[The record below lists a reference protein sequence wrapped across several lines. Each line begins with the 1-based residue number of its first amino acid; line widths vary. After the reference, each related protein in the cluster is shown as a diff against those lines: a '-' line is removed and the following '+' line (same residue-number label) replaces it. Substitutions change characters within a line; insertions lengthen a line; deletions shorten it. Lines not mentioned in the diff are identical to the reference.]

1 MSKERVFRSVAES
14 NVIVELHQKLGI
26 PADYAA
32 RTGLVQQRTP
42 DDLVDI
48 GVDVFDRPQRL
59 RMEAANAW
67 TGLVEAASID
77 GVTVQLVSAYRS
89 LEYQADLIQRKVES
103 GESISEILTRI
114 AAPGYSEHQGGCAVD
129 VSSPGIDPLTEL
141 FEETQAFRW
150 LVASAVDH
158 QFVLSYP
165 RSNAYGVVYEPWH
178 WCYRPI
184 E

>member
-1 MSKERVFRSVAES
+1 MAES

-129 VSSPGIDPLTEL
+129 VTSPGIDPLTEL

-150 LVASAVDH
+150 LVVSAVDH

-178 WCYRPI
+178 WCFRPI

>member
-1 MSKERVFRSVAES
+1 MAES
-14 NVIVELHQKLGI
+14 NVIVDLHQRLGI

-32 RTGLVQQRTP
+32 RTGLVQQRSP

-59 RMEAANAW
+59 RMEAANGW
-67 TGLVEAASID
+67 MGLVEAASLD

-89 LEYQADLIQRKVES
+89 LEYQVDLIHRKVEA
-103 GESISEILTRI
+103 GESIGEILTHI

-129 VSSPGIDPLTEL
+129 VTSPGIDSLTEF

-150 LVASAVDH
+150 LVASAADYR
-158 QFVLSYP
+158 FVLSYP
-165 RSNAYGVVYEPWH
+165 RSNPYGVVYEPWH

>member
-1 MSKERVFRSVAES
+1 MAES
-14 NVIVELHQKLGI
+14 NVIVDLHQRLGI

-32 RTGLVQQRTP
+32 RTGLVQQRSP

-67 TGLVEAASID
+67 MGLVEAASLD

-89 LEYQADLIQRKVES
+89 LEYQVDLIQRKVEA
-103 GESISEILTRI
+103 GESIGEILTHI

-129 VSSPGIDPLTEL
+129 VTSPGIDSLTEF
-141 FEETQAFRW
+141 FEKTQAFRW
-150 LVASAVDH
+150 LVASAADYR
-158 QFVLSYP
+158 FVLSYP
-165 RSNAYGVVYEPWH
+165 RSNPYGVVYEPWH

>member
-1 MSKERVFRSVAES
+1 MAES
-14 NVIVELHQKLGI
+14 NVIVDLHQRLGI

-32 RTGLVQQRTP
+32 RTGLVQQRSP

-67 TGLVEAASID
+67 MGLVEAASLD

-89 LEYQADLIQRKVES
+89 LEYQVDLIQRKVEA
-103 GESISEILTRI
+103 GESIGEILTHI

-129 VSSPGIDPLTEL
+129 VTSPGIESLTEF

-150 LVASAVDH
+150 LVASAADYR
-158 QFVLSYP
+158 FVLSYP
-165 RSNAYGVVYEPWH
+165 RSNPYGVIYEPWH

>member
-1 MSKERVFRSVAES
+1 MAES
-14 NVIVELHQKLGI
+14 NVIVDLHQRLGI

-32 RTGLVQQRTP
+32 RTGLVQQRSP
-42 DDLVDI
+42 ADLVDI

-59 RMEAANAW
+59 RTEAANAW
-67 TGLVEAASID
+67 AGLVEAASLD

-89 LEYQADLIQRKVES
+89 LEYQVDLIQRKVEA
-103 GESISEILTRI
+103 GESIGEILTHI

-129 VSSPGIDPLTEL
+129 VTSPGIDSLTEF

-150 LVASAVDH
+150 LVASAADYR
-158 QFVLSYP
+158 FVLSYP
-165 RSNAYGVVYEPWH
+165 RSNPYGVIYEPWH

>member
-1 MSKERVFRSVAES
+1 MAES
-14 NVIVELHQKLGI
+14 NVIVDLHQRLGI

-32 RTGLVQQRTP
+32 RTGLVQQRSP

-67 TGLVEAASID
+67 MGLVEAASLD

-89 LEYQADLIQRKVES
+89 LEYQVDLIQRKVEA
-103 GESISEILTRI
+103 GESIGQILTRI

-129 VSSPGIDPLTEL
+129 VTSPGIDSLTEF
-141 FEETQAFRW
+141 FEKTQAFRW
-150 LVASAVDH
+150 LVASAADYR
-158 QFVLSYP
+158 FVLSYP
-165 RSNAYGVVYEPWH
+165 RSNPYGVVYEPWH

>member
-1 MSKERVFRSVAES
+1 MAES
-14 NVIVELHQKLGI
+14 NVIVDLHQRLGI

-32 RTGLVQQRTP
+32 RTGLVQQRSP

-67 TGLVEAASID
+67 MGLVEAASLD

-89 LEYQADLIQRKVES
+89 LEYQVDLIQRKVEA
-103 GESISEILTRI
+103 GESIGEILTHI

-129 VSSPGIDPLTEL
+129 ITSPGIDSLTEF

-150 LVASAVDH
+150 LVASAADY
-158 QFVLSYP
+158 QFVQSYP
-165 RSNAYGVVYEPWH
+165 RSNPYGVVYEPWH

-184 E
+184 

>member
-1 MSKERVFRSVAES
+1 VAES
-14 NVIVELHQKLGI
+14 NVIMDLHQRLGI

-32 RTGLVQQRTP
+32 RTGLVQQRSP

-59 RMEAANAW
+59 RMEAANGW
-67 TGLVEAASID
+67 MGLVEAASLD

-89 LEYQADLIQRKVES
+89 LEYQVDLIQRKVEA
-103 GESISEILTRI
+103 GESIGEILTHI

-129 VSSPGIDPLTEL
+129 VTSPGIDSLTEF

-150 LVASAVDH
+150 LVASAADYR
-158 QFVLSYP
+158 FVLSYP
-165 RSNAYGVVYEPWH
+165 RSNPYGVVYEPWH

>member
-1 MSKERVFRSVAES
+1 MAES
-14 NVIVELHQKLGI
+14 NVIADLHQRLGI
-26 PADYAA
+26 PADYAT
-32 RTGLVQQRTP
+32 RTGLFQQRTP

-67 TGLVEAASID
+67 TGLVEAASLD

-89 LEYQADLIQRKVES
+89 LEYQVNLIQRKVEA
-103 GESISEILTRI
+103 GESIGEILTHI

-129 VSSPGIDPLTEL
+129 VTSPGIDSLTEL

-150 LVASAVDH
+150 LVASAADYR
-158 QFVLSYP
+158 FVLSYP
-165 RSNAYGVVYEPWH
+165 RSNPYGVVYEPWH

>member
-1 MSKERVFRSVAES
+1 MAES
-14 NVIVELHQKLGI
+14 NVIADLHQRLGI
-26 PADYAA
+26 PTDYAT
-32 RTGLVQQRTP
+32 RTGLFQQRTP

-67 TGLVEAASID
+67 TGLVEAASLD

-89 LEYQADLIQRKVES
+89 LEYQVNLIQRKVEA
-103 GESISEILTRI
+103 GESIGQILTRV

-129 VSSPGIDPLTEL
+129 VTSPGIESLTEF
-141 FEETQAFRW
+141 FEETQTFRW

-165 RSNAYGVVYEPWH
+165 RSNPYGVIYEPWH

>member
-1 MSKERVFRSVAES
+1 MAES
-14 NVIVELHQKLGI
+14 NVIADLHQRLGI
-26 PADYAA
+26 PADYAT
-32 RTGLVQQRTP
+32 RTGLFQQRTP

-67 TGLVEAASID
+67 TGLVEAASLD

-129 VSSPGIDPLTEL
+129 VTSPGIDPLTEL

>member
-1 MSKERVFRSVAES
+1 MAES
-14 NVIVELHQKLGI
+14 NVIVDLHHRLGI
-26 PADYAA
+26 PADYAT
-32 RTGLVQQRTP
+32 RTGLFQQRTP

-48 GVDVFDRPQRL
+48 GVDLFDRPQRL

-67 TGLVEAASID
+67 TGLVEAASLD

-89 LEYQADLIQRKVES
+89 LEYQVDLIQRKVEA
-103 GESISEILTRI
+103 GESIGEILTHI

-129 VSSPGIDPLTEL
+129 VTSPGIDSLTEF

-150 LVASAVDH
+150 LVASAADYR
-158 QFVLSYP
+158 FVLSYP
-165 RSNAYGVVYEPWH
+165 RSNPYGVVYEPWH

>member
-1 MSKERVFRSVAES
+1 MAES
-14 NVIVELHQKLGI
+14 NVIVDLHQRLGI

-32 RTGLVQQRTP
+32 RTGLVQQRSP

-67 TGLVEAASID
+67 MGLVEAASLD

-89 LEYQADLIQRKVES
+89 LEYQVNLIQRKVEA
-103 GESISEILTRI
+103 GESIGQILTRI
-114 AAPGYSEHQGGCAVD
+114 AAPGFSEHQGGCAVD
-129 VSSPGIDPLTEL
+129 VTSPGIDSLTEF
-141 FEETQAFRW
+141 FEETQTFRW
-150 LVASAVDH
+150 LVASAVAH

-165 RSNAYGVVYEPWH
+165 RSNPYGVIYEPWH

>member
-1 MSKERVFRSVAES
+1 MAES
-14 NVIVELHQKLGI
+14 NVIVDLHQRLGI

-32 RTGLVQQRTP
+32 RTGLVQQRSP

-67 TGLVEAASID
+67 MGLVEAASLD

-89 LEYQADLIQRKVES
+89 LEYQVDLIQRKVEA
-103 GESISEILTRI
+103 GESIGEILTHI

-129 VSSPGIDPLTEL
+129 VTSPGIDSLTEF

-150 LVASAVDH
+150 LVASAANYR
-158 QFVLSYP
+158 FVLSYP
-165 RSNAYGVVYEPWH
+165 RSNPYGVVYEPWH

>member
-1 MSKERVFRSVAES
+1 MAES
-14 NVIVELHQKLGI
+14 NVIVDLHQRLGI

-32 RTGLVQQRTP
+32 RTGLVQQRSP

-48 GVDVFDRPQRL
+48 GVDVFDRPQRM

-67 TGLVEAASID
+67 MGLVEAASLD

-89 LEYQADLIQRKVES
+89 LEYQVDLIQRKVEA
-103 GESISEILTRI
+103 GESIGEILTHI

-129 VSSPGIDPLTEL
+129 VTSPGIDSLTEF

-150 LVASAVDH
+150 LVASAADYR
-158 QFVLSYP
+158 FVLSYP
-165 RSNAYGVVYEPWH
+165 RSNPYGVVYEPWH

>member
-1 MSKERVFRSVAES
+1 MAES
-14 NVIVELHQKLGI
+14 NVIVDLHQRLGI

-32 RTGLVQQRTP
+32 RTGLVQQRSP

-67 TGLVEAASID
+67 MGLVEAASLD

-89 LEYQADLIQRKVES
+89 LEYQVDLIQRKVEA
-103 GESISEILTRI
+103 GESIGEILTHI
-114 AAPGYSEHQGGCAVD
+114 AAPGYSEHQGGCAVE
-129 VSSPGIDPLTEL
+129 VTSPGIDSLTEF
-141 FEETQAFRW
+141 FEKTQAFRW
-150 LVASAVDH
+150 LVASAADYR
-158 QFVLSYP
+158 FVLSYP
-165 RSNAYGVVYEPWH
+165 RSNPYGVVYEPWH

>member
-1 MSKERVFRSVAES
+1 MTES
-14 NVIVELHQKLGI
+14 NVIVDQHQRLGI
-26 PADYAA
+26 PSDYAA
-32 RTGLVQQRTP
+32 RTGLVQQQTP

-48 GVDVFDRPQRL
+48 GVDVFDRAQRL

-67 TGLVEAASID
+67 TGLVEAASLD

-129 VSSPGIDPLTEL
+129 VTSPGIDPLTEL

>member
-1 MSKERVFRSVAES
+1 MTES
-14 NVIVELHQKLGI
+14 NVIVDLHQRLGI
-26 PADYAA
+26 PSDYAA

-48 GVDVFDRPQRL
+48 GVDVFDRAQRL

-67 TGLVEAASID
+67 TGLVEAASLD

-129 VSSPGIDPLTEL
+129 VTSPGIDPLTEL

-178 WCYRPI
+178 WCFRPA

>member
-1 MSKERVFRSVAES
+1 MAES
-14 NVIVELHQKLGI
+14 NVIADLHQRLGI
-26 PADYAA
+26 PADYAT
-32 RTGLVQQRTP
+32 RTGLFQQRTP

-67 TGLVEAASID
+67 TGLVEAASLD

-89 LEYQADLIQRKVES
+89 LEYQVNLIQRKVEA
-103 GESISEILTRI
+103 GESIGEILTRI

-129 VSSPGIDPLTEL
+129 VTSPGIDSLTEV
-141 FEETQAFRW
+141 FEETQAFCW
-150 LVASAVDH
+150 LVASAADH

-165 RSNAYGVVYEPWH
+165 RSNPYGVIYEPWH

>member
-1 MSKERVFRSVAES
+1 MAES
-14 NVIVELHQKLGI
+14 NVIMDLHQRLGI

-32 RTGLVQQRTP
+32 RTGLVQQRSP

-67 TGLVEAASID
+67 MGLVEAASLD

-89 LEYQADLIQRKVES
+89 LEYQVDLIQRKVEA
-103 GESISEILTRI
+103 GESIGEILTHI

-129 VSSPGIDPLTEL
+129 VTSPGIDSLTEF

-150 LVASAVDH
+150 LVASAADYR
-158 QFVLSYP
+158 FVLSYP
-165 RSNAYGVVYEPWH
+165 RSNPYGVVYEPWH

>member
-1 MSKERVFRSVAES
+1 MAES
-14 NVIVELHQKLGI
+14 NVIADLHQRLGI
-26 PADYAA
+26 PADYAT
-32 RTGLVQQRTP
+32 RTGLFQQRTP

>member
-1 MSKERVFRSVAES
+1 MAES
-14 NVIVELHQKLGI
+14 NVIVALHQRLGI
-26 PADYAA
+26 PPDYAA
-32 RTGLVQQRTP
+32 GTGLFQQRTP
-42 DDLVDI
+42 NDLVDI

-67 TGLVEAASID
+67 TGLVEAASLD

-89 LEYQADLIQRKVES
+89 LEYQVNLIQRKVEA
-103 GESISEILTRI
+103 GESIGEILTRI

-129 VSSPGIDPLTEL
+129 VTSPGIDSLTEV
-141 FEETQAFRW
+141 FEETQAFCW
-150 LVASAVDH
+150 LVASAADH

-165 RSNAYGVVYEPWH
+165 RSNPYGVIYEPWH

>member
-1 MSKERVFRSVAES
+1 MAES
-14 NVIVELHQKLGI
+14 NVIVDLHQRLGI

-32 RTGLVQQRTP
+32 RTGLVQQRSP

-59 RMEAANAW
+59 RTEAASAW
-67 TGLVEAASID
+67 MELVEAASLD
-77 GVTVQLVSAYRS
+77 GVTVQLISAYRS
-89 LEYQADLIQRKVES
+89 LEYQVDLIQRKVEA
-103 GESISEILTRI
+103 GESIGEILARI

-129 VSSPGIDPLTEL
+129 VTSPGIDSLTEF

-150 LVASAVDH
+150 LVASAADY

-165 RSNAYGVVYEPWH
+165 RSNPYGVVYEPWH

>member
-1 MSKERVFRSVAES
+1 MAES
-14 NVIVELHQKLGI
+14 NVILDLHQRRGI
-26 PADYAA
+26 PADHSA
-32 RTGLVQQRTP
+32 RTGLVQQRSR

-67 TGLVEAASID
+67 MGLVEAASLD

-89 LEYQADLIQRKVES
+89 LEYQVDLIQRKVEA
-103 GESISEILTRI
+103 GESIGEILTHI

-129 VSSPGIDPLTEL
+129 VTSPGIDSLTEF

-150 LVASAVDH
+150 LVASAADYR
-158 QFVLSYP
+158 FVLSYP
-165 RSNAYGVVYEPWH
+165 RSNPYGVVYEPWH

>member
-1 MSKERVFRSVAES
+1 MAES
-14 NVIVELHQKLGI
+14 NVIADLHQRLGI
-26 PADYAA
+26 PADYAT
-32 RTGLVQQRTP
+32 RTGLFQQRTP

-67 TGLVEAASID
+67 TGLVEAASSD

-89 LEYQADLIQRKVES
+89 LEYQVNLIQRKVEA
-103 GESISEILTRI
+103 GESIGQILTRV

-129 VSSPGIDPLTEL
+129 VTSPGIDSLTEF
-141 FEETQAFRW
+141 FEETQTFRW

-165 RSNAYGVVYEPWH
+165 RSNPYGVIYEPWH

>member
-1 MSKERVFRSVAES
+1 MTES
-14 NVIVELHQKLGI
+14 NVIVDQHQRLGI
-26 PADYAA
+26 PSDYAS
-32 RTGLVQQRTP
+32 RTGLVQQQTP

-67 TGLVEAASID
+67 TGLVEAASLD
-77 GVTVQLVSAYRS
+77 GVTLQLVSAYRS
-89 LEYQADLIQRKVES
+89 LEYQVNLIQRKVEA
-103 GESISEILTRI
+103 GESIGQILTRV

-129 VSSPGIDPLTEL
+129 VTSPGIDPLTEL

-158 QFVLSYP
+158 QFVLSSP

-178 WCYRPI
+178 WCYRSI

>member
-1 MSKERVFRSVAES
+1 MAES
-14 NVIVELHQKLGI
+14 NVIMDLHQRLGI

-32 RTGLVQQRTP
+32 RTGLVQQRSP

-59 RMEAANAW
+59 RMEAANGW
-67 TGLVEAASID
+67 MGLVEAASLD

-89 LEYQADLIQRKVES
+89 LEYQVDLIQRKVEA
-103 GESISEILTRI
+103 GESIGEILTHI

-129 VSSPGIDPLTEL
+129 VTSPGIDSLTEF

-150 LVASAVDH
+150 LVASAADYR
-158 QFVLSYP
+158 FVLSYP
-165 RSNAYGVVYEPWH
+165 RSNPYGVVYEPWH

>member
-1 MSKERVFRSVAES
+1 MAES
-14 NVIVELHQKLGI
+14 NVIVDLHQRLGI

-32 RTGLVQQRTP
+32 RTGLVQQRSP

-59 RMEAANAW
+59 RTEAANAW
-67 TGLVEAASID
+67 MGLVEAASLD

-89 LEYQADLIQRKVES
+89 LEYQVDLIQRKVEA
-103 GESISEILTRI
+103 GESIGEILTHI

-129 VSSPGIDPLTEL
+129 VTSPGIDSLTEF

-150 LVASAVDH
+150 LVASAADYR
-158 QFVLSYP
+158 FVLSYP
-165 RSNAYGVVYEPWH
+165 RSNPYGVVYEPWH